1 MCTEPSTPLT
11 WQIKVLNVTLCIGL
25 NYFLFLSTLST
36 WYYIIFVQPCK
47 IPCSMQHGLLTPPTY
62 TGSCKVAFLA
72 NQFWWEDS
80 LNISDHLPDSWPELS
95 PLIFA
100 DSCPGYQ
107 NYPVLTGLAVKLTNS
122 LSSLIDFRE
131 IRPVW
136 HFDTSNI
143 EITYKFIFTVS
154 DLIMPKPVYL
164 LTVHEAHKEY
174 NSLIDQIWAK
184 YELLDS
190 GECGS
195 VGTPAFNAECSK
207 LAHLMARM
215 SKLCKHLNLPMSK
228 ELHRPPH
235 FKHWSA
241 LNSKFICGRFS

>member
-1 MCTEPSTPLT
+1 
-11 WQIKVLNVTLCIGL
+11 
-25 NYFLFLSTLST
+25 
-36 WYYIIFVQPCK
+36 
-47 IPCSMQHGLLTPPTY
+47 MQHAACSFDPFDIIWTLQKLLFSHT
-62 TGSCKVAFLA
+62 SFR
-72 NQFWWEDS
+72 WEDF
-80 LNISDHLPDSWPELS
+80 LNIFNHLQDSWPELY

-107 NYPVLTGLAVKLTNS
+107 IYPVLTGLVVKMSNS
-122 LSSLIDFRE
+122 LSLFTDFIETRHAC
-131 IRPVW
+131 ILSFFRPFRHTNYIKIIQLV
-136 HFDTSNI
+136 
-143 EITYKFIFTVS
+143 

-174 NSLIDQIWAK
+174 NSLIDQIQAK

-195 VGTPAFNAECSK
+195 VGTPAFNAECSE

-215 SKLCKHLNLPMSK
+215 SELCKHLNQTMPK
-228 ELHRPPH
+228 ELHRPLH

-241 LNSKFICGRFS
+241 LNFKFICGWFS